1 MSTSRDPEASRRHE
15 GAPSWLAFV
24 AVLPP
29 LALLAA
35 EAFLFQG
42 DWQFPLDDSFIHLVF
57 ARSLAAGEGLAFQPG
72 ELVAGTTA
80 PLWTALVALLV
91 WLPGPLFL
99 WVKLAGAACQA
110 GVVLATF
117 DLARRLDLSR
127 RRAAF
132 AALLVALTDWLVWSA
147 PSGMEVP
154 LFVWLSLAGI
164 ARHVAE
170 RQRREPPRR
179 SLLLFA
185 LAALAR
191 PEGLLLLPLAVL
203 DRLFAAEEGASG
215 LRFVRPEW
223 RGLLRATL
231 VAAFVL
237 VPVGYAFLQISGS
250 VFPTTLTAKSSG
262 PPILVPQLKFLR
274 GVFGILFSS
283 QPWMT
288 LLAAGGALELVR
300 RWGGARD
307 RGLLLPLWA
316 IALPVGS
323 AMLSSGQE
331 IAVGNFGRYFFPL
344 LPVFVLLGVLAL
356 DRLSFARLRGVG
368 GVPVAGLA
376 LLALTLPTAIGLV
389 RAAGVYL
396 TACANVR
403 DSDVAAA
410 RWLAPR
416 LDPRAV
422 LAVNDIGAVRW
433 ILPNRVVDLVGIV
446 DPPIAERRRRGVA
459 ARESYPAVLLEIV
472 EERRPDFLLVFPSW
486 YPLAERDPAR
496 FPRLQAWTIP
506 DNIAMAGDMM
516 ALYATP
522 WTRWPLAPPPGET
535 GPNSTESP

>member
-1 MSTSRDPEASRRHE
+1 LERPAVRAH
-15 GAPSWLAFV
+15 WLAL
-24 AVLPP
+24 AAALPP
-29 LALLAA
+29 LALVAA

-80 PLWTALVALLV
+80 PLWTALVALLAV
-91 WLPGPLFL
+91 LPGPLFL
-99 WVKLAGAACQA
+99 WVKLAGVACQA
-110 GVVLATF
+110 GVVLAAF
-117 DLARRLDLSR
+117 DLGRRLELSR
-127 RRAAF
+127 RRALF
-132 AALLVALTDWLVWSA
+132 AAALVALTDWLVWSA

-154 LFVWLSLAGI
+154 LFTWLSLAGI

-170 RQRREPPRR
+170 RERREPPRL

-185 LAALAR
+185 LAALSR
-191 PEGLLLLPLAVL
+191 PEGLLLLPLALL
-203 DRLFAAEEGASG
+203 DRLCVAEAGANG
-215 LRFVRPEW
+215 LRLARPDW
-223 RGLLRATL
+223 GGLLRGALLAAL
-231 VAAFVL
+231 VLA
-237 VPVGYAFLQISGS
+237 PVGYAFHQISGS
-250 VFPTTLTAKSSG
+250 VFPTTLLAKSSG
-262 PPILVPQLKFLR
+262 PPILLPQLRFLR
-274 GVFGILFSS
+274 GVLGILFTSH
-283 QPWMT
+283 PWMT
-288 LLAAGGALELVR
+288 LLAAGGAVELAR
-300 RWGGARD
+300 RWGGAKD

-344 LPVFVLLGVLAL
+344 LPALVILGVLAL
-356 DRLSFARLRGVG
+356 DRVPFGKLRSVGGFLG

-376 LLALTLPTAIGLV
+376 LLALLLPTATGLV

-496 FPRLQAWTIP
+496 YPRLQAWTIP

-522 WTRWPLAPPPGET
+522 WTRWPLTPPPGET
-535 GPNSTESP
+535 GRNSTESP